1 MRQCEDGPWRL
12 AIDMI
17 DARNLQK
24 WTERLSHDLAGEGVR
39 RKDGREGGEKREGG
53 LIEKTGHAGPA

>member
-1 MRQCEDGPWRL
+1 
-12 AIDMI
+12 MI